1 MIKDDDQDQDQEEEE
16 RYREVGGEGI
26 KNLTPVQR
34 GSELAG
40 AVNLNAVTKM
50 ATRNNT
56 EKRQTLKRKQYKNY
70 SKKRR
75 EMRTKTK
82 TREME
87 REGRRKWRRCSIR
100 DST

>member
-40 AVNLNAVTKM
+40 AENLNAVT
-50 ATRNNT
+50 NNGN
-56 EKRQTLKRKQYKNY
+56 EK
-70 SKKRR
+70 
-75 EMRTKTK
+75 
-82 TREME
+82 
-87 REGRRKWRRCSIR
+87 
-100 DST
+100 